1 MDWVSSFADSF
12 VSCMTTREVVRSRVQ
27 EHELRL
33 DAIQQEGVLLERC
46 VEAMGSAKELLT
58 KNSLRQ
64 CEELATLAVRSIFE
78 LDASV
83 VYDMDGGQFL
93 LDYGDGRRSDLTTS
107 QSGGI
112 VTVVSFVFAV
122 YLIMRTNAR
131 RLMLWDE
138 SWMAVSKQ
146 HYSRFIDFV
155 NQVCRDFGFDILLVS
170 HDDRLTDDMV
180 SRSYRMENGCAM
192 RSN

>member
-1 MDWVSSFADSF
+1 MSWVESFLDSF
-12 VSCMTTREVVRSRVQ
+12 SSCESALSSARNRLRSY
-27 EHELRL
+27 EDRL
-33 DAIQQEGVLLERC
+33 DSLSAECCLLERS

-58 KNSLRQ
+58 KNSLKQ
-64 CEELATLAVRSIFE
+64 CEELATLAVRTIFD
-78 LDASV
+78 LDVSV

-93 LDYGDGRRSDLTTS
+93 LDYGDGRRSDLTNS

-122 YLIMRTNAR
+122 YLIMKTGSR

-146 HYSRFIDFV
+146 HYARFIGFV
-155 NQVCRDFGFDILLVS
+155 NKVCTDFDFDILLVS

-180 SRSYRMENGCAM
+180 SRSYTMIDGGALRAN
-192 RSN
+192 

>member
-1 MDWVSSFADSF
+1 MSWVESFLDSF
-12 VSCMTTREVVRSRVQ
+12 SSCESALSSARNRLRSY
-27 EHELRL
+27 EDRL
-33 DAIQQEGVLLERC
+33 DSLSAECCLLERS

-58 KNSLRQ
+58 KNSLKQ
-64 CEELATLAVRSIFE
+64 CEELATLAVRTIFD

-93 LDYGDGRRSDLTTS
+93 LDYGDGRRSDLTNS

-122 YLIMRTNAR
+122 YLIMKTGSR

-146 HYSRFIDFV
+146 HYARFIGFV
-155 NQVCRDFGFDILLVS
+155 NKVCADFDFDILLVS

-180 SRSYRMENGCAM
+180 SRSYTMIDGGALRAN
-192 RSN
+192 

>member
-1 MDWVSSFADSF
+1 
-12 VSCMTTREVVRSRVQ
+12 
-27 EHELRL
+27 
-33 DAIQQEGVLLERC
+33 
-46 VEAMGSAKELLT
+46 MGLAKELLT
-58 KNSLRQ
+58 KNSLKQ
-64 CEELATLAVRSIFE
+64 CEELATLAVRTIFD

-93 LDYGDGRRSDLTTS
+93 LDYGDGRRSDLTNS
-107 QSGGI
+107 QSGGV

-122 YLIMRTNAR
+122 YLIMKTGSR

-146 HYSRFIDFV
+146 HYARFIGFV
-155 NQVCRDFGFDILLVS
+155 NKVCADFDFDILLVS

-180 SRSYRMENGCAM
+180 SRSYTMIDGGALRAN
-192 RSN
+192 